1 MIKRVSLIIVI
12 LMSLVRSMS
21 MAQSITPVDNDPSR
35 PPQPT
40 LHYYDKH
47 GNPLPEPVMF
57 LAELDT
63 VSKASP
69 KPVYPLLESLSFGVN
84 FFDGVMM
91 LAGQKHASIDLW
103 GSLSLHNWVQPVVE
117 LGVGWADDRPEEGNF
132 HYIGKPS
139 FYAKIGADYNFLYKS
154 DPAYQL
160 HVGLRAG
167 YSHFSYDI
175 KDITISSSYWDQ
187 TNSFD
192 LTGQKAHALFGEFL
206 AGLRVKIWRN
216 FSMGWDVRFR
226 FKMNVSDGKSST
238 PWFVPGYGTGSL
250 ISGSFSLI
258 WTMPLA
264 SKKGMSPAASDSK
277 VGDVK

>member
-1 MIKRVSLIIVI
+1 MIRRLSLIIVL
-12 LMSLVRSMS
+12 LMSLAGGLAH
-21 MAQSITPVDNDPSR
+21 AQTITPVDNDPAK
-35 PPQPT
+35 PQQPT

-47 GNPLPEPVMF
+47 GNPLPEPVLF

-69 KPVYPLLESLSFGVN
+69 KPVYPLLESMSFGVN

-91 LAGQKHASIDLW
+91 LAGQKHASIDFW
-103 GSLSLHNWVQPVVE
+103 GSLSLYNWVQPVVE
-117 LGVGWADDRPEEGNF
+117 LGVGWANNRPEEGNF

-139 FYAKIGADYNFLYKS
+139 VYAKIGADYNFLYKS

-160 HVGLRAG
+160 HFGLRAG

-187 TNSFD
+187 TNSFN
-192 LTGQKAHALFGEFL
+192 LSGQKAHALFGEVL
-206 AGLRVKIWRN
+206 AGLRVKIWKSI
-216 FSMGWDVRFR
+216 SMGWDVRLR
-226 FKMNVSDGKSST
+226 FKMKVTDGRSST

-250 ISGSFSLI
+250 VSGSFSLI

-264 SKKGMSPAASDSK
+264 SKKGVAELAGEAEK
-277 VGDVK
+277 

>member
-1 MIKRVSLIIVI
+1 MIKRLSLIIVL
-12 LMSLVRSMS
+12 LMSLAGGRV
-21 MAQSITPVDNDPSR
+21 MAQTITPVDNDPSR

-47 GNPLPEPVMF
+47 GNPLPEPVLF

-84 FFDGVMM
+84 FFDGIMM
-91 LAGQKHASIDLW
+91 LAGQKHASIDFW

-117 LGVGWADDRPEEGNF
+117 LGVGWADNRPEEGNF
-132 HYIGKPS
+132 HYICKPS
-139 FYAKIGADYNFLYKS
+139 VYAKIGADYNFLYKS

-160 HVGLRAG
+160 HFGLRAG

-175 KDITISSSYWDQ
+175 KDITISSSYWGQ
-187 TNSFD
+187 TNSFN
-192 LTGQKAHALFGEFL
+192 LSGQKAHALFGEVL
-206 AGLRVKIWRN
+206 AGLRVKIWKSI
-216 FSMGWDVRFR
+216 SMGWDVRLR
-226 FKMNVSDGKSST
+226 FKMKVSDGRSST
-238 PWFVPGYGTGSL
+238 PWFVPGYGTGNL
-250 ISGSFSLI
+250 VSGSFSLI

-264 SKKGMSPAASDSK
+264 SKKTAPEVAGEA
-277 VGDVK
+277 VK